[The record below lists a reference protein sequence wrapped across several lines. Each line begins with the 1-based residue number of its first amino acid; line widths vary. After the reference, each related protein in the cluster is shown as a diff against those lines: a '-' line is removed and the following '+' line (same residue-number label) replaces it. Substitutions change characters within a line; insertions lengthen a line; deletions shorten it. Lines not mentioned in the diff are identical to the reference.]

1 MINLDHDIG
10 RLMITYLELQKKIS
24 SCGIKWDVARGYVQQ
39 QIETRNMQMQM
50 KIPIIHSFKQQVSI
64 PKTKKERGER
74 EQS

>member
-39 QIETRNMQMQM
+39 QIERD
-50 KIPIIHSFKQQVSI
+50 FKQIKKAFDDAKNSDI
-64 PKTKKERGER
+64 PR
-74 EQS
+74 EQSGSYCDPA